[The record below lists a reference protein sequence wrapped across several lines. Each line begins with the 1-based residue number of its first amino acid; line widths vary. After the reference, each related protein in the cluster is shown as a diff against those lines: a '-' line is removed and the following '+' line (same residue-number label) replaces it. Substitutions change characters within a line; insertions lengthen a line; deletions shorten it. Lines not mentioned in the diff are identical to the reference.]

1 MDIVKTTLLFNF
13 QKPSDGESAKHYIS
27 FMDKLTKGDV
37 YDYSASAD
45 KSTVRDTTGQHNHHP
60 HLTCG

>member
-45 KSTVRDTTGQHNHHP
+45 KSTAQGD
-60 HLTCG
+60 